1 MSAIAGFAQKD
12 SGETLP
18 SASEPALSLSK
29 GRRPTSNP
37 VEWSAHRPP
46 GGQHRPIEE
55 VKSQKVKV
63 KSQRGVNR
71 AEQRTEQRLEQLRV
85 EPREQRAVQPRIE
98 VEIEVKVQVE
108 MERRTQ
114 LLTQANTQLTTLLP
128 ELRAELRRIL
138 RGDLRSSVREPQGRF
153 QLVGLRACSLQ
164 FPDKRTATHHV
175 RARSAGLAAD
185 DPVPQRDVQH
195 PSGSSPRGG
204 RLRRASAGLELP
216 GLRLAAVIGR
226 W

>member
-71 AEQRTEQRLEQLRV
+71 AEQRTEQLLEQLRV
-85 EPREQRAVQPRIE
+85 ELREQRAVQPRIE

-108 MERRTQ
+108 IRLATHLPMQESTQVRTR
-114 LLTQANTQLTTLLP
+114 LPVLP
-128 ELRAELRRIL
+128 EELR
-138 RGDLRSSVREPQGRF
+138 Q
-153 QLVGLRACSLQ
+153 
-164 FPDKRTATHHV
+164 
-175 RARSAGLAAD
+175 
-185 DPVPQRDVQH
+185 VQ
-195 PSGSSPRGG
+195 
-204 RLRRASAGLELP
+204 
-216 GLRLAAVIGR
+216 
-226 W
+226 